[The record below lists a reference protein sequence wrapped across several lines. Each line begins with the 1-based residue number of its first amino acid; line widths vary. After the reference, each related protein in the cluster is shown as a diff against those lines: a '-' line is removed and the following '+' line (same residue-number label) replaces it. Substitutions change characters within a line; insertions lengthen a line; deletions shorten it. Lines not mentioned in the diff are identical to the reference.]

1 VRTFRSPPRS
11 LSRTAAPLTALA
23 AMVGAF
29 GFVGAV
35 DPHEPGR
42 YPPCPVAAVTGL
54 YCPGCGGLRS
64 AYALAHGDP
73 GAAIGSN
80 ALAVAGFVLLGAAL
94 VAWLLRAAGGE
105 RPTAAS
111 ARGWRLTGG
120 AVPAAVL
127 ALTAAFTLVR
137 NLPPGAA
144 LAP

>member
-1 VRTFRSPPRS
+1 VRTFRWPPRS

-23 AMVGAF
+23 ATVGAF

-54 YCPGCGGLRS
+54 HCPGCGGLRS

-73 GAAIGSN
+73 AAAIGSN
-80 ALAVAGFVLLGAAL
+80 ALAVAGFVVLAAAL
-94 VAWLLRAAGGE
+94 VVWLLRAAGGE
-105 RPTAAS
+105 RPTAAR
-111 ARGWRLTGG
+111 ARGWRLPGG

-137 NLPPGAA
+137 NLPLGAA